1 MHANLGY
8 QPQVST
14 KFQLNQ
20 TAHGWE
26 ILIFV
31 RPNKQTNKQT
41 DMNLGGQVKPYK
53 TNKNT
58 VFGVVAV
65 SESFVNRI
73 CVIRKIVTSSTHVDF
88 NIYRHH
94 HYLHHSCIRDM

>member
-31 RPNKQTNKQT
+31 HPNKQTNKQT
-41 DMNLGGQVKPYK
+41 DMNLGGQVKP
-53 TNKNT
+53 
-58 VFGVVAV
+58 
-65 SESFVNRI
+65 
-73 CVIRKIVTSSTHVDF
+73 
-88 NIYRHH
+88 
-94 HYLHHSCIRDM
+94 